1 MTGLRKSENG
11 GLETEMA
18 TRKIVKIGDD
28 TLRKTCR
35 NQEKYDL
42 RLAILLKD
50 MADTMYKA
58 EGVGLAAPQVG
69 ILRRI
74 AVVDVTED
82 HSGLVELINP
92 RLLESDGTQTG
103 REGCLSVPGRQA
115 VVTRPRWVR
124 VAFQDRHGKP
134 QELEAEGLCEARRGL
149 GTFVTEESGRID
161 ALRNRLAQEAVE
173 QFLNRI
179 AQLGL
184 TREDAVR
191 MMQEVDQHA

>member
-1 MTGLRKSENG
+1 
-11 GLETEMA
+11 MA
-18 TRKIVKIGDD
+18 TRRIVKIGDD

-35 NQEKYDL
+35 EQARFDL

-92 RLLESDGTQTG
+92 RILSTEGTQTG
-103 REGCLSVPGRQA
+103 REGCLSIPGRQG
-115 VVTRPRWVR
+115 VVTRPRKIR
-124 VAFQDRHGKP
+124 AAFQDRHGHP
-134 QELEAEGLCEARRGL
+134 VEMEAEGFQARAICHELDHLDGKLYVDRMDREL
-149 GTFVTEESGRID
+149 TEEEIEGHIP
-161 ALRNRLAQEAVE
+161 
-173 QFLNRI
+173 
-179 AQLGL
+179 
-184 TREDAVR
+184 ED
-191 MMQEVDQHA
+191 DLP